1 MFIPVTAAPFPALC
15 CITVRMKQKEGGDVS
30 RPVPHER
37 DFPDCKLETYAS
49 GRRDP
54 GVLIVSCIRS
64 RRCGLRDDPCRG
76 HGGRYRSS
84 RTAHASHRHRARSR
98 GRGRGGGSGR
108 RTGCSGR
115 GDVELPGRCLHH
127 DTKVAGLSSNQEEST
142 GKAYEDGIVPDQPD
156 PVGLS
161 SGKASTN
168 TFRRCARVK

>member
-15 CITVRMKQKEGGDVS
+15 CIIVRVKQKEGGDVS

-37 DFPDCKLETYAS
+37 DFPVCKLETYAS

-54 GVLIVSCIRS
+54 GVLIVSGRRS
-64 RRCGLRDDPCRG
+64 RRYGLRDDPSRS
-76 HGGRYRSS
+76 HGCGYRSS
-84 RTAHASHRHRARSR
+84 RTAHASHRRRARSR
-98 GRGRGGGSGR
+98 GRGRGGGSGGR
-108 RTGCSGR
+108 IGGSGR
-115 GDVELPGRCLHH
+115 SDVELTGRCLYH
-127 DTKVAGLSSNQEEST
+127 TRPVARLSLIQEGSR
-142 GKAYEDGIVPDQPD
+142 GKTYEDGIIPDQPD